1 MARIVRRRQRRRLP
15 SHSDLK
21 RRVPHRMMMMSSSSI
36 NPISLI
42 IIVGLIVAFV
52 RKLGKVRRHHS
63 KTLKALFPEPDS
75 VEYRIRPLSCHD
87 FMKSCSTASTTT
99 SSRSSTATTINNNNN
114 NNNNA
119 KLLRDRIK
127 DPNRGEVVLVRNV
140 TDNFLIAI
148 HKRAADNHM
157 KGYTILQ
164 TGTFYQTK
172 TTDLVKQILM
182 MRQLSLL
189 ERNKNN
195 NSTLT
200 NNKHDHDTQQD
211 DARRFIEV
219 GASFGWFSLLAHKLG
234 VQHVDIFEPNLV
246 NVLRICQSIDAN
258 NWWNNKND
266 TTSDISTTST
276 TASTINI
283 YPYGI
288 TAEDGPVLFQY
299 NEDGTARIN
308 DNWGHKSQ
316 AFALDSF
323 ARERGWLERN
333 DQVVAI
339 LKIDVGTH
347 APLVI
352 AGASELISSGMVKS
366 LIFDLTIRHLGDR
379 EMCIRAIQQLMSSG
393 FELILWGA
401 DPRGPSNPCM
411 WPHDDDLPFKIV
423 QAMQRTKH
431 HYEMSFY
438 WTYNES

>member
-1 MARIVRRRQRRRLP
+1 M
-15 SHSDLK
+15 
-21 RRVPHRMMMMSSSSI
+21 
-36 NPISLI
+36 
-42 IIVGLIVAFV
+42 GLIVAFV

-87 FMKSCSTASTTT
+87 FMKSSSTGSSITGGRRSTTT
-99 SSRSSTATTINNNNN
+99 AINNNNN
-114 NNNNA
+114 NNYNNYNNNA

-127 DPNRGEVVLVRNV
+127 DPNRGQVVLVRNV

-148 HKRAADNHM
+148 HKRAADSHM

-172 TTDLVKQILM
+172 MTDLMKHILTM
-182 MRQLSLL
+182 QTQLLL
-189 ERNKNN
+189 EKNN
-195 NSTLT
+195 NNLTLT
-200 NNKHDHDTQQD
+200 NNNEHDTQQQQQQD

-258 NWWNNKND
+258 NWWNNKSD
-266 TTSDISTTST
+266 TTAGITTTAST
-276 TASTINI
+276 TASTIDI

-288 TAEDGPVLFQY
+288 TAEDGSVLFQY

-333 DQVVAI
+333 DQAVAI

-352 AGASELISSGMVKS
+352 AGASEFISSGMIKS
-366 LIFDLTIRHLGDR
+366 LIFDLTIRHLGDK
-379 EMCIRAIQQLMSSG
+379 ELCIRAIQQLMTSG

-431 HYEMSFY
+431 HNEMSFY